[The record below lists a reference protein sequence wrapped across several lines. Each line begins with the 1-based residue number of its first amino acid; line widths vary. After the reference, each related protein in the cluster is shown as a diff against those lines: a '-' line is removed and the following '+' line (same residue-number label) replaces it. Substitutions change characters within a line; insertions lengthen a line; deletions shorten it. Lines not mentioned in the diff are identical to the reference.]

1 MNLLNFA
8 QSIGV
13 IRMNDHTQ
21 QIIDINTLIGE
32 LNSLATLG
40 FIPVDKEVFGTE
52 LERQHLMA
60 TLCLAAKVIEDQ
72 QEIIRTMK
80 TGAV

>member
-21 QIIDINTLIGE
+21 QVVDINTLIGE

-40 FIPVDKEVFGTE
+40 FIPVDNEIFGTE

-60 TLCLAAKVIEDQ
+60 TLCLAAKVIEEQ
-72 QEIIRTMK
+72 QERIRIMK
-80 TGAV
+80 TGAI

>member
-1 MNLLNFA
+1 
-8 QSIGV
+8 
-13 IRMNDHTQ
+13 MNDHIQ
-21 QIIDINTLIGE
+21 QEVDINTLMGE

-40 FIPVDKEVFGTE
+40 FIPVDNEVFGTE

-60 TLCLAAKVIEDQ
+60 TLCLAAKVIEEQ
-72 QEIIRTMK
+72 QERIRIMK

>member
-1 MNLLNFA
+1 
-8 QSIGV
+8 
-13 IRMNDHTQ
+13 MNDHTHQ
-21 QIIDINTLIGE
+21 ELDNTALIGE

-40 FIPVDKEVFGTE
+40 FVPVDNQIFGTE

-60 TLCLAAKVIEDQ
+60 TLCLAAKVIEEQ
-72 QEIIRTMK
+72 QERIRIMK

>member
-1 MNLLNFA
+1 
-8 QSIGV
+8 
-13 IRMNDHTQ
+13 MNDHIQ
-21 QIIDINTLIGE
+21 QEIDVNTLMGE

-40 FIPVDKEVFGTE
+40 FIPVGNEVFGTE

-60 TLCLAAKVIEDQ
+60 TLCLAAKVIEEQ
-72 QEIIRTMK
+72 QERIRIMK